1 MKNTPLYKKIEMTH
15 PGLIN
20 EIISP
25 SRIALLSKPEVIRSI
40 VHVDQ
45 MIEELRNAITAKH
58 E

>member
-1 MKNTPLYKKIEMTH
+1 MKNTPLYKKIEQTH

-45 MIEELRNAITAKH
+45 MIEQFKYAITTKH
-58 E
+58 V